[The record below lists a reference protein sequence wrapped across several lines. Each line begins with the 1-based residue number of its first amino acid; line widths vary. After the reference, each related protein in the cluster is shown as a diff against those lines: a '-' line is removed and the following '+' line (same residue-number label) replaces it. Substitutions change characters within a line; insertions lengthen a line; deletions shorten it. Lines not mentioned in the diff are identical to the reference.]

1 LTADEAVLTGPRALP
16 GVLVWRLFVAFCG
29 FFGFVLAV
37 SRLNDPLNALSQ
49 QASLL
54 TGLVYTGLAVYPLV
68 TGRPEPRS
76 PWLRGAMTVLLLLV
90 CVTYMTL
97 LGGNLSRVDSLFEH
111 MITPLAVLA
120 DFLFAGRN
128 QRATEWWYPLTW
140 LGYPLLYLVYYVA
153 ADLTLYGRFLNPDR
167 PSFPGVVA
175 GFVVALLA
183 LGYLLYAF
191 GKVKSRSVD

>member
-1 LTADEAVLTGPRALP
+1 LP
-16 GVLVWRLFVAFCG
+16 GVLVWRLFVAGCG
-29 FFGFVLAV
+29 FFGFFLAV

-54 TGLVYTGLAVYPLV
+54 TGVVYTGLAVYPLV
-68 TGRPEPRS
+68 KGRSEPRS
-76 PWLRGAMTVLLLLV
+76 PWLRGAMTVVLLLV

-97 LGGNLSRVDSLFEH
+97 LSGNLSRVDSLFEH

-120 DFLFAGRN
+120 DILFVGRN
-128 QRATEWWYPLTW
+128 QRAIKWWYPLTW
-140 LGYPLLYLVYYVA
+140 LGYPLLYLIYYVA

-175 GFVVALLA
+175 GFIVALLA

-191 GKVKSRSVD
+191 GKLKSRSAD